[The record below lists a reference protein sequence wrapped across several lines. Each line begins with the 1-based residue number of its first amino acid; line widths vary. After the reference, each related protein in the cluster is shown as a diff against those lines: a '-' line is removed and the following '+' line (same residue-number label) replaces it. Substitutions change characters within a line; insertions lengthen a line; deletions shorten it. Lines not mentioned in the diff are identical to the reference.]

1 MEALFKHLHV
11 EPQLAIEFISTFS
24 RFEYAL
30 KSTAYFRGPNRTDAA
45 WVKFADDID
54 EKIRAIESE
63 SLKEACNFLF
73 ENPPKK
79 QVRIENELK
88 FEADPINANNT
99 QTHNLFLM
107 ILTIRNNL
115 FHGGKY
121 SPDGE
126 QEAGRNKDLL
136 TAGLTIL
143 KSSYQLDNSVK
154 TSFER

>member
-11 EPQLAIEFISTFS
+11 EPLLAIEFISTFS

-30 KSTAYFRGPNRTDAA
+30 KSTTYFREPNRTDAA

-54 EKIRAIESE
+54 EKFRSIESK
-63 SLKEACNFLF
+63 SLKEACDFLL
-73 ENPPKK
+73 ENSPRK
-79 QVRIENELK
+79 QVRIDNELK
-88 FEADPINANNT
+88 FQAEPINTNNT

-143 KSSYQLDNSVK
+143 KNSYHLDNSVK
-154 TSFER
+154 TSFEM